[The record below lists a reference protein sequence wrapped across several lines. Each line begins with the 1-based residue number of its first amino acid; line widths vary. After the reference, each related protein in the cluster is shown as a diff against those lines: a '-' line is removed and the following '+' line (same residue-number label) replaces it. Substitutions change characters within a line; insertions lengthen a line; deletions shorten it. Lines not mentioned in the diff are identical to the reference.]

1 MRGCCTGPVTLRMK
15 ASEAVHFNSSDLEEG
30 NAGKGLS
37 GGIGSGTGDW
47 RLALHSTLA
56 LEVLSYIRTRDGFLT
71 SMHDVVPQ
79 GPQGHRVVIFNP
91 GRNAAQA
98 SRLRVVNTGE
108 EAAEVRI
115 EGTDD
120 RGASPG
126 SAVTLTLP
134 AGASRTLSARALES
148 GNAQGLSG
156 RLGTGKGKW
165 RLVVTSEQPL
175 RVLSLL
181 SSPTGH
187 LTNLSSAPA
196 HTGSAG
202 GGAAVTHRVAFF
214 PSAARRAQGGYQ
226 GFARVINRTGESGE
240 VRIEGIDDAGVR
252 HGPVTLALAAH
263 AAVHFNS
270 ADLEE
275 GHAGKGLSG
284 GIGTGS
290 GDWRLEVRSTLEL
303 EVLSYIRTGDG
314 FLTSMHDVAPET
326 SQGHRVVIF
335 NPGRNTA
342 QASRLRVVNAGEEA
356 AEVRIEGTDDRGESP
371 GSAVTLTLPARASR
385 TLSARALESG
395 NAQGL
400 SGRLGTGQGKWRLVV
415 TSEQPLRVL
424 SLLSS
429 PTGHLT
435 NLSGVPGET
444 ESAEDV
450 FRAHISG
457 PVVQSKCINCHVEG
471 GVSGN
476 TRLVFVPASEADHEA
491 TNLRVFEDFLDEVDD
506 GATYVLN
513 KVQGVAHGGG
523 VQVAAGSPEFAHMQ
537 RFLRLLG
544 EEVAATPLTPQ
555 TLFDKVTMAPWRKT
569 LRRAAIIFA
578 GRIPTE
584 AEYAAVAEGDEG
596 ALRATLRGLMTG
608 PQFHEFLLR
617 GANDRLFTDRGAY
630 GLIDNWK
637 FVDFTRENYRLKKTW
652 HASGSATAR
661 RAYYDWFDAVD
672 YGAIQAPLELIAHVV
687 ENERPYTEILTADY
701 IMANPWA
708 AGAYGASTRFDDPE
722 DVHEFKPS
730 RIMSYYREG
739 EGFSHDYDPVIG
751 ASRILNTGSL
761 ITDYPHAGILNTT
774 MFLHR
779 YPTTPTNRNR
789 ARSRWTYYHFL
800 GLDIEK
806 SASRTTDPVALA
818 DTDNPT
824 MHNPACTV
832 CHRVLDPVAGAFQN
846 YGDVGFYK
854 DQPGGTDSLD
864 DFYKHPEGNV
874 FDIEADS
881 WADRQTFSI
890 KVWLARDS
898 NLLLRH
904 VNNNYCNENECG
916 TLGRDFRLDEIA
928 VRDTESGA
936 LVRRIEWEVLD
947 EHCLH
952 DGQYNRGS
960 GEDDHYQWWGWDCE
974 IPLVL
979 PADDTYVIEVVAW
992 ADRAGDEL
1000 AKLAM
1005 SAALYREGDTWYRD
1019 MRTPG
1024 FAGEQAPKPDSVQW
1038 LARKIV
1044 ADERFAEATVK
1055 FWWPAIIG
1063 SEVAEPPEDQ
1073 GDADFEGLLVA
1084 ANAQGR

>member
-1 MRGCCTGPVTLRMK
+1 MRRLRGGTFLLLAAALLAAALGAVPEVSGAQEGMGASAMRHEARVAAEAERRGRAHAERHRRQEQRASAHARMPSTMYASTPDPAPPPHPAHTVTPGVSAKRAHTAGRATARGTVERTHRIALFPAAGDAAGRQGFARLINRSGEAGEVRIEAWDDAGVLHGPVTLRMK
-15 ASEAVHFNSSDLEEG
+15 ASEAVHFNSADLEEG
-30 NAGKGLS
+30 HAGKGLS
-37 GGIGSGTGDW
+37 GGIGSGSGDW

-156 RLGTGKGKW
+156 ALGTGKGKW

-252 HGPVTLALAAH
+252 HGPVRLALAAH

-290 GDWRLEVRSTLEL
+290 GDWRLELRSTLEL
-303 EVLSYIRTGDG
+303 EVLAYIRTGDG
-314 FLTSMHDVAPET
+314 FLTGMHDVAPET
-326 SQGHRVVIF
+326 PQGHRVVIF
-335 NPGRNTA
+335 NPGRNAA
-342 QASRLRVVNAGEEA
+342 QASRLRVVNRGEED
-356 AEVRIEGTDDRGESP
+356 AEVRIEGTDDAGESP

-385 TLSARALESG
+385 TLSAKELESG
-395 NAQGL
+395 QGL
-400 SGRLGTGQGKWRLVV
+400 SGALGKGQGKWRLAV

-476 TRLVFVPASEADHEA
+476 TRLVFVPASEAGHEA
-491 TNLRVFEDFLDEVDD
+491 TNLRAFEDFLDEVDE

-523 VQVAAGSPEFAHMQ
+523 GAGGGGLAGVRPHAALPAPARRGGRRDSPHPPDPLRHRDHGPVAQDASP
-537 RFLRLLG
+537 RR
-544 EEVAATPLTPQ
+544 
-555 TLFDKVTMAPWRKT
+555 AP
-569 LRRAAIIFA
+569 LRRAQPHRGGVRLGGRRRRRRPARHHPRPHDRA
-578 GRIPTE
+578 AVPRVPHPRRQRPAADGSGRI
-584 AEYAAVAEGDEG
+584 
-596 ALRATLRGLMTG
+596 
-608 PQFHEFLLR
+608 
-617 GANDRLFTDRGAY
+617 
-630 GLIDNWK
+630 
-637 FVDFTRENYRLKKTW
+637 
-652 HASGSATAR
+652 
-661 RAYYDWFDAVD
+661 
-672 YGAIQAPLELIAHVV
+672 
-687 ENERPYTEILTADY
+687 
-701 IMANPWA
+701 
-708 AGAYGASTRFDDPE
+708 
-722 DVHEFKPS
+722 
-730 RIMSYYREG
+730 
-739 EGFSHDYDPVIG
+739 
-751 ASRILNTGSL
+751 
-761 ITDYPHAGILNTT
+761 
-774 MFLHR
+774 HR
-779 YPTTPTNRNR
+779 
-789 ARSRWTYYHFL
+789 
-800 GLDIEK
+800 
-806 SASRTTDPVALA
+806 
-818 DTDNPT
+818 
-824 MHNPACTV
+824 
-832 CHRVLDPVAGAFQN
+832 
-846 YGDVGFYK
+846 
-854 DQPGGTDSLD
+854 
-864 DFYKHPEGNV
+864 
-874 FDIEADS
+874 
-881 WADRQTFSI
+881 
-890 KVWLARDS
+890 
-898 NLLLRH
+898 
-904 VNNNYCNENECG
+904 
-916 TLGRDFRLDEIA
+916 
-928 VRDTESGA
+928 
-936 LVRRIEWEVLD
+936 
-947 EHCLH
+947 
-952 DGQYNRGS
+952 
-960 GEDDHYQWWGWDCE
+960 
-974 IPLVL
+974 
-979 PADDTYVIEVVAW
+979 
-992 ADRAGDEL
+992 
-1000 AKLAM
+1000 
-1005 SAALYREGDTWYRD
+1005 
-1019 MRTPG
+1019 
-1024 FAGEQAPKPDSVQW
+1024 
-1038 LARKIV
+1038 
-1044 ADERFAEATVK
+1044 
-1055 FWWPAIIG
+1055 
-1063 SEVAEPPEDQ
+1063 
-1073 GDADFEGLLVA
+1073 
-1084 ANAQGR
+1084 

>member
-1 MRGCCTGPVTLRMK
+1 MYASTPDPAPPPHPAHGVTPDVSAKRAHTAGRATPRSTVEGTHRIALFPAAGDAAGRQGFARLINRSGEAGEVRIEAWDDAGVPHGPVALRI
-15 ASEAVHFNSSDLEEG
+15 EANRSVHFNSSDLEEG
-30 NAGKGLS
+30 HPGKGLS
-37 GGIGSGTGDW
+37 GGIGSGSGDW

-120 RGASPG
+120 RGTSPG
-126 SAVTLTLP
+126 GAVVLTLP
-134 AGASRTLSARALES
+134 ARASRTLSARALES
-148 GNAQGLSG
+148 GNAQDLSG
-156 RLGTGKGKW
+156 ALDTGQGKW

-240 VRIEGIDDAGVR
+240 VRIEGIDDEGVR
-252 HGPVTLALAAH
+252 HGPVKLRMKASE
-263 AAVHFNS
+263 AVHFNS
-270 ADLEE
+270 TDLEE
-275 GHAGKGLSG
+275 GNAGKGLSG

-326 SQGHRVVIF
+326 PQGHRVVLF
-335 NPGRNTA
+335 NPGRNVA

-356 AEVRIEGTDDRGESP
+356 AEVRIEGTDDEGASP

-395 NAQGL
+395 QGEGL
-400 SGRLGTGQGKWRLVV
+400 SGRLGTGKGKWRLRV

-424 SLLSS
+424 SLLAS

-444 ESAEDV
+444 ESAAQV
-450 FRAHISG
+450 FRAHLSG
-457 PVVQSKCINCHVEG
+457 PVVQSKCIHCHVEG

-491 TNLRVFEDFLDEVDD
+491 TNLRAFEDFLDAVED

-523 VQVAAGSPEFAHMQ
+523 VQVPAGSDDFAHMQ

-578 GRIPTE
+578 GRNPTE
-584 AEYAAVAEGDEG
+584 AEYAAVAEGDAN
-596 ALRATLRGLMTG
+596 ALRATLRGFMTG
-608 PQFHEFLLR
+608 PEFHEFLIR
-617 GANDRLFTDRGAY
+617 GANDRLLTDRDRRRV
-630 GLIDNWK
+630 IDDNDVH
-637 FVDFTRENYRLKKTW
+637 FVDLHNESYRRREAS
-652 HASGSATAR
+652 HASGEERSFHDWR
-661 RAYYDWFDAVD
+661 RDVN
-672 YGAIQAPLELIAHVV
+672 YGFRRAPLELIAHVV

-701 IMANPWA
+701 IMANPMA
-708 AGAYGASTRFDDPE
+708 ARAYGASTRFDDSE
-722 DVHEFKPS
+722 DPYEFQPS
-730 RIMSYYREG
+730 RIESYYRKG
-739 EGFSHDYDPVIG
+739 EG
-751 ASRILNTGSL
+751 A
-761 ITDYPHAGILNTT
+761 
-774 MFLHR
+774 
-779 YPTTPTNRNR
+779 RN
-789 ARSRWTYYHFL
+789 
-800 GLDIEK
+800 
-806 SASRTTDPVALA
+806 
-818 DTDNPT
+818 
-824 MHNPACTV
+824 
-832 CHRVLDPVAGAFQN
+832 
-846 YGDVGFYK
+846 
-854 DQPGGTDSLD
+854 
-864 DFYKHPEGNV
+864 
-874 FDIEADS
+874 
-881 WADRQTFSI
+881 
-890 KVWLARDS
+890 
-898 NLLLRH
+898 
-904 VNNNYCNENECG
+904 
-916 TLGRDFRLDEIA
+916 
-928 VRDTESGA
+928 
-936 LVRRIEWEVLD
+936 
-947 EHCLH
+947 
-952 DGQYNRGS
+952 
-960 GEDDHYQWWGWDCE
+960 
-974 IPLVL
+974 
-979 PADDTYVIEVVAW
+979 
-992 ADRAGDEL
+992 
-1000 AKLAM
+1000 
-1005 SAALYREGDTWYRD
+1005 
-1019 MRTPG
+1019 
-1024 FAGEQAPKPDSVQW
+1024 
-1038 LARKIV
+1038 
-1044 ADERFAEATVK
+1044 
-1055 FWWPAIIG
+1055 
-1063 SEVAEPPEDQ
+1063 
-1073 GDADFEGLLVA
+1073 
-1084 ANAQGR
+1084 